1 MFTSLDEAGHLN
13 ILQRSFVIISQIGVF
28 MATIEK
34 ISQHNYRITKM
45 YKGKRYH
52 MNLSRKPSKSE
63 AERLIWQII
72 EAAPEVGH
80 YQSFE
85 TAANVYMDSKS
96 NILSPSSLRGYKSML
111 RNISDEFKHKPI
123 SMIGQLDIQ
132 NLINDYAGTHSAKS
146 TRNLNGFIGSV
157 IRSVAPSSN
166 FKITLP
172 QKEHRDF
179 YVPEDDDIDAILNY
193 CAGTKYEIAL
203 WLATYGLRRGE
214 ICAFTTSDI
223 DKDNIITVNKALVE
237 DDNGNWHIKTTK
249 TTESTRRL
257 KVSDYVASLI
267 RDLPD
272 GNVYDGYPNSIIRY
286 LNRVQD
292 ALGIDRFPLHI
303 MRHYFASSAREVMP
317 DSYVEKL
324 GGWKAGSKIMKSVY
338 DYRKEKQTRE
348 AYDSLNKKL
357 SKLGHKSDMENIS

>member
-1 MFTSLDEAGHLN
+1 
-13 ILQRSFVIISQIGVF
+13 

-34 ISQHNYRITKM
+34 ISAHNYRITKM

-52 MNLSRKPSKSE
+52 MSLTRKPSKAE
-63 AERLIWQII
+63 AERLIWQLI
-72 EAAPEVGH
+72 EATPEVGH

-85 TAANVYMDSKS
+85 TAANTYMESKS

-111 RNISDEFKHKPI
+111 RNIPDDFKHKPI

-157 IRSVAPSSN
+157 IRSIAPSSN
-166 FKITLP
+166 FRITLP
-172 QKEHRDF
+172 QKDHRDF

-214 ICAFTTSDI
+214 ICAFTSSDI

-237 DDNGNWHIKTTK
+237 DDDGNWHIKVTK
-249 TTESTRRL
+249 TTDSTRKL
-257 KVSDYVASLI
+257 QVSDYVADLI
-267 RDLPD
+267 RACD
-272 GNVYDGYPNSIIRY
+272 GKIFDGYPNSIIRY
-286 LNRVQD
+286 LNRAQD
-292 ALGIDRFPLHI
+292 ALGIDRFSLHT
-303 MRHYFASSAREVMP
+303 MRHYFASSAREILP
-317 DSYVEKL
+317 DGYVEKL
-324 GGWKAGSKIMKSVY
+324 GGWKPGSKIMKSVY
-338 DYRKEKQTRE
+338 DYQKEKQTKE
-348 AYDSLNKKL
+348 AYRKLNEKL
-357 SKLGHKSDMENIS
+357 SKLGRKTV

>member
-1 MFTSLDEAGHLN
+1 
-13 ILQRSFVIISQIGVF
+13 

-34 ISQHNYRITKM
+34 ISAHHYRITKM
-45 YKGKRYH
+45 YKGKRYQ
-52 MNLSRKPSKSE
+52 MKLTRKPSKSE

-72 EAAPEVGH
+72 ETAPEVGH

-85 TAANVYMDSKS
+85 TAAETYMDSKS

-111 RNISDEFKHKPI
+111 RNIPDDFRHRSI
-123 SMIGQLDIQ
+123 SMITQLDVQ
-132 NLINDYAGTHSAKS
+132 NLINDYAANHSAKS

-166 FKITLP
+166 FRITLP
-172 QKEHRDF
+172 QKDHRDF

-193 CAGTKYEIAL
+193 AVGSKYEIAL

-237 DDNGNWHIKTTK
+237 DDNGNWHVKTTK

-272 GNVYDGYPNSIIRY
+272 GRVYDGYPNSIIRY

-292 ALGIDRFPLHI
+292 ALGIDKFSLHT
-303 MRHYFASSAREVMP
+303 MRHYFASSAREILP
-317 DSYVEKL
+317 DGYVEKL
-324 GGWKAGSKIMKSVY
+324 GGWKPGSKIMKSVY
-338 DYRKEKQTRE
+338 DYQKEKQTKE
-348 AYDSLNKKL
+348 AYRKLNEKL
-357 SKLGHKSDMENIS
+357 SKLGRKSV

>member
-1 MFTSLDEAGHLN
+1 
-13 ILQRSFVIISQIGVF
+13 
-28 MATIEK
+28 
-34 ISQHNYRITKM
+34 M

-52 MNLSRKPSKSE
+52 MNLSRKPSKAE

-85 TAANVYMDSKS
+85 TAAETYMDSKS

-111 RNISDEFKHKPI
+111 RNIPDEFKHKPI
-123 SMIGQLDIQ
+123 SMITQLDVQ
-132 NLINDYAGTHSAKS
+132 NLINDYAGNHSAKS

-157 IRSVAPSSN
+157 IRSVAPSSS
-166 FKITLP
+166 FRITLP
-172 QKEHRDF
+172 QKDHRDF
-179 YVPEDDDIDAILNY
+179 YVPEDSDIDAILNY
-193 CAGTKYEIAL
+193 AAGTKYEIAL

-214 ICAFTTSDI
+214 ICAFTTADI
-223 DKDNIITVNKALVE
+223 DKDNIITVNKSLVE
-237 DDNGNWHIKTTK
+237 DDDGNWHIKTTK

-257 KVSDYVASLI
+257 KVSDYVADLI

-272 GNVYDGYPNSIIRY
+272 GKVYNGSPGQINEY
-286 LNRVQD
+286 LQ
-292 ALGIDRFPLHI
+292 ATQSKLGIERFNLHL

-324 GGWKAGSKIMKSVY
+324 GGWKPNSTIMKSVY

-348 AYDSLNKKL
+348 AYDNLNKKL